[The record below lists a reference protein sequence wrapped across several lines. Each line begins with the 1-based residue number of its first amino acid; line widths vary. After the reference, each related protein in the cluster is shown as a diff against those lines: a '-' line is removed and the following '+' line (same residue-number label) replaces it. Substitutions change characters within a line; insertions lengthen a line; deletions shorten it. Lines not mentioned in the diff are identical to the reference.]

1 MKNQPHYQD
10 GIPLSALVEGLEVH
24 IRGNADCLITGVAPI
39 QQAEAGRITFLTNAN
54 YKKYLTHTSASAVIC
69 SEADVLEDSATTFVI
84 AKNPYF
90 TYAKIAEHFQ
100 GMQSVTPGIHPSAV
114 IADGTFI
121 DPSAAIGP
129 HCVIGSGTSLG
140 TGVVIGAGTVI
151 GADVSIGEGSQI
163 DARVTIYDRV
173 KIGKR
178 TRLASGVVLGAD
190 GFGFANQRGTWH
202 KVPQLGSV
210 IIGNDVDIGANT
222 TIDRGAIEDT
232 VIEDGVKLDNLIQIG
247 HNVRIGAHTII
258 AGCVAIAGSTV
269 IGKHCMVGGTSAFAG
284 HIEVADQVIITG
296 MTAVTK
302 SIREPGMYSS
312 GIVGAVP
319 TPEFRKNNA
328 RFHRL
333 ENLMERV
340 KKLESALNEAH
351 ERK

>member
-1 MKNQPHYQD
+1 MKNQLHHKD
-10 GIPLSALVEGLEVH
+10 GIPLSALVEGLEVQ
-24 IRGNADCLITGVAPI
+24 IRGDANCLIAGVAPI
-39 QQAEAGRITFLTNAN
+39 QQAEAGRITFLTNAH
-54 YKKYLTHTSASAVIC
+54 YKKYLAETSASAVIC
-69 SEADVLEDSATTFVI
+69 AEADVLEHSTTTFVI

-100 GMQSVTPGIHPSAV
+100 SAHTAVAGIHPSAV
-114 IADGTFI
+114 IADGTSI
-121 DPSAAIGP
+121 DPTASIGP
-129 HCVIGSGTSLG
+129 QCVIGSGTILG
-140 TGVVIGAGTVI
+140 AGVVIGAGTVI
-151 GADVSIGEGSQI
+151 GSNVSIGAGSI
-163 DARVTIYDRV
+163 LDARVTVYDRV
-173 KIGKR
+173 TLGKR
-178 TRLASGVVLGAD
+178 VRLASGVVLGAD

-202 KVPQLGSV
+202 KVPQLGRV
-210 IIGNDVDIGANT
+210 IIGDDVDIGANT

-269 IGKHCMVGGTSAFAG
+269 IGKHCMIGGTSAFAG
-284 HIEVADQVIITG
+284 HIEVGDQVIITG

-340 KKLESALNEAH
+340 KKLETALNEAH